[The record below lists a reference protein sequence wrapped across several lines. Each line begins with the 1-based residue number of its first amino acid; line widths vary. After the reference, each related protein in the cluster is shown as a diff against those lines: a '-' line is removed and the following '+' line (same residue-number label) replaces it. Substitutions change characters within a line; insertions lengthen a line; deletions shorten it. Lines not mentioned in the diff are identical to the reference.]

1 MTEQMKIDAK
11 AHFPF
16 SPLVLEA
23 KVPDEYIDKLNVYM
37 DMALADEKLLKELD
51 HSKDLAGNLKTEI
64 RITNEFLQE
73 TKTGWS
79 MNLLQFFSN
88 IGSAYCQNMINKAE
102 ITKFIVTGAWMNEQV
117 AGDFN
122 PIHKHDGLL
131 SAVLFTQVPTSIVED
146 KEKDYAGYLE
156 FIDGRDAGQTPTHM
170 RIKPTV
176 GHMYMFP
183 SWLLHQVYPFRGE
196 GCRRS
201 VSFNSYYHTKDYNPL
216 LPSKL
221 DDEGN
226 IIPNSK

>member
-1 MTEQMKIDAK
+1 
-11 AHFPF
+11 
-16 SPLVLEA
+16 
-23 KVPDEYIDKLNVYM
+23 
-37 DMALADEKLLKELD
+37 
-51 HSKDLAGNLKTEI
+51 
-64 RITNEFLQE
+64 
-73 TKTGWS
+73 
-79 MNLLQFFSN
+79 
-88 IGSAYCQNMINKAE
+88 
-102 ITKFIVTGAWMNEQV
+102 
-117 AGDFN
+117 
-122 PIHKHDGLL
+122 L

-146 KEKDYAGYLE
+146 KEKDYAGHLE

-201 VSFNSYYHTKDYNPL
+201 VSFNSYYHTKGYNPL

>member
-1 MTEQMKIDAK
+1 MTDQMKIDAK

-23 KVPDEYIDKLNVYM
+23 KVPDEYIDKLNMYM

-51 HSKDLAGNLKTEI
+51 HSKELAGNLKTEI
-64 RITNEFLQE
+64 RITNEFLEQTRTE
-73 TKTGWS
+73 WS
-79 MNLLQFFSN
+79 MSLLQFFSN
-88 IGSAYCQNMINKAE
+88 IGSAYCQNMINKTD

-122 PIHKHDGLL
+122 PVHKHDGLL
-131 SAVLFTQVPTSIVED
+131 SSVLFTEVPESITKDE
-146 KEKDYAGYLE
+146 EKDYAGHLE
-156 FIDGRDAGQTPTHM
+156 FIDGRDSGLAPTHM

-183 SWLLHQVYPFRGE
+183 SLLLHQVYPFRCAGK
-196 GCRRS
+196 RRS

-226 IIPNSK
+226 IFPNSN